1 MHSSQKNLRSPG
13 AKPRGITFSSD
24 ITSSFAKTGTGFP
37 QLRDS
42 QTHHNSTLST
52 TIDPLGDIHSPQ
64 RPFSAQKSS
73 FMAKDSLQNMR
84 RSLLSDSKESKKNL
98 NRIQLDPAAG
108 EIVHEDVTKEDQ
120 MAELAKLNNKDYQEY
135 KKNFHRLV
143 FDSEKNL
150 LYIKPSTIKV
160 GKPEVV
166 GDEEMTTERLLISLE
181 GKYKSLNPEKVVSQ
195 LLKEQMKPQK
205 PQYHIKGKR
214 HVEEVKNQA
223 KNVLDSQ
230 IKAMKYEKI
239 VNETK
244 VQIDKMSLA
253 SIEALEKV
261 SLENE
266 ALKGELN
273 LLRGKVED
281 LEAENGI
288 LLRKTQLLD
297 KQIMEMRDAE
307 QTVKRNYQNL
317 ESLKPI
323 YLSLKEHFPNDD
335 IHSILAKYQKLE
347 DNLLAYNDRIQE
359 LEVEK
364 INMGDEKKA
373 VLGEVRHK
381 DLLLKEEEMKR
392 NKLVDIYR
400 NELESRSLELSQAEY
415 FKDNY
420 LKLNK
425 KVMELYLEWSQEI
438 EVFNGKNKL
447 GLKPELKDPIEI
459 LNIMSKMI
467 KISTSKDLQN
477 YLKRIIVSANLL
489 LRRYF
494 PENVNDR
501 FDPDKI
507 YEKIHKYIDNLHHKL
522 EKQKAE
528 AHKK

>member
-1 MHSSQKNLRSPG
+1 VV
-13 AKPRGITFSSD
+13 
-24 ITSSFAKTGTGFP
+24 
-37 QLRDS
+37 
-42 QTHHNSTLST
+42 
-52 TIDPLGDIHSPQ
+52 
-64 RPFSAQKSS
+64 
-73 FMAKDSLQNMR
+73 
-84 RSLLSDSKESKKNL
+84 SDSKDVK
-98 NRIQLDPAAG
+98 RTAHRVQLEPAAS
-108 EIVHEDVTKEDQ
+108 EIVYEDFNEHGDKGKAANKEY
-120 MAELAKLNNKDYQEY
+120 EEY

-143 FDSEKNL
+143 LDSEKNL
-150 LYIKPSTIKV
+150 LYMKPSTMKV
-160 GKPEVV
+160 GKSEYI

-195 LLKEQMKPQK
+195 LLKETSKPQK
-205 PQYHIKGKR
+205 PLYQIKGKK

-223 KNVLDSQ
+223 KCVLDSQ

-253 SIEALEKV
+253 SMEALEKV
-261 SLENE
+261 SVEND
-266 ALKGELN
+266 ALKSELS

-297 KQIMEMRDAE
+297 KQIMEMREAE
-307 QTVKRNYQNL
+307 QQVKKNYQNL

-323 YLSLKEHFPNDD
+323 YLSLKEHFPHDD
-335 IHSILAKYQKLE
+335 IHSILGKYKKLE
-347 DNLLAYNDRIQE
+347 DNLLRYNDRIQE
-359 LEVEK
+359 LEEDKTVL
-364 INMGDEKKA
+364 NDEKKQ
-373 VLGEVRHK
+373 VQNEVRNK
-381 DLLLKEEEMKR
+381 DGLIKEEELKR

-400 NELESRSLELSQAEY
+400 SELESRSLELSQADY

-420 LKLNK
+420 LKVCRKILE
-425 KVMELYLEWSQEI
+425 VYLEWNKDLEI
-438 EVFNGKNKL
+438 FNGKNKL

-459 LNIMSKMI
+459 LSVMSKMI

-501 FDPDKI
+501 FDPDRI

-522 EKQKAE
+522 EKLKGESQK
-528 AHKK
+528 K

>member
-1 MHSSQKNLRSPG
+1 MGFFSNFFSQ
-13 AKPRGITFSSD
+13 
-24 ITSSFAKTGTGFP
+24 
-37 QLRDS
+37 
-42 QTHHNSTLST
+42 LS
-52 TIDPLGDIHSPQ
+52 
-64 RPFSAQKSS
+64 
-73 FMAKDSLQNMR
+73 N
-84 RSLLSDSKESKKNL
+84 SKKN
-98 NRIQLDPAAG
+98 
-108 EIVHEDVTKEDQ
+108 
-120 MAELAKLNNKDYQEY
+120 
-135 KKNFHRLV
+135 
-143 FDSEKNL
+143 DS
-150 LYIKPSTIKV
+150 
-160 GKPEVV
+160 
-166 GDEEMTTERLLISLE
+166 
-181 GKYKSLNPEKVVSQ
+181 
-195 LLKEQMKPQK
+195 
-205 PQYHIKGKR
+205 
-214 HVEEVKNQA
+214 
-223 KNVLDSQ
+223 
-230 IKAMKYEKI
+230 
-239 VNETK
+239 
-244 VQIDKMSLA
+244 
-253 SIEALEKV
+253 
-261 SLENE
+261 E

-347 DNLLAYNDRIQE
+347 DNLLAYNERIQE

-364 INMGDEKKA
+364 INMGDEKKT
-373 VLGEVRHK
+373 VLNEVRNK

-528 AHKK
+528 SQKK